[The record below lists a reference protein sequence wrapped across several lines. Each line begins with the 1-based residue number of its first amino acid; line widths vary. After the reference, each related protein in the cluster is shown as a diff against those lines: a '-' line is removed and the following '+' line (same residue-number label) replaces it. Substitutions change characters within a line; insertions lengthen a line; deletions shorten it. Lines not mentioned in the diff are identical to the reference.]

1 MEDPGCLPVR
11 DSFAPGLARP
21 AVGASVPAHAVHPS
35 TPFFSCVRS
44 SSFEVKRVASGNLPQ
59 APRWP
64 HAQLSA
70 GRERAWPGGRRVVSP
85 SAAPP
90 PGDKPGSRGPWMFSM
105 ARDPRGKAAARPR
118 PLPRKATPPY
128 GDKPRPLHGSGLAP
142 PHLVTPSAGAAG
154 RRAPLAAAGRAA
166 AATTMAAASVWKGL
180 VGLGLFALAHA
191 AFSAAQHRSYM
202 RLTEKEDETLPIDI
216 VLQTL
221 LAFAVTCY
229 GIVHIAG
236 EFKDMDATSELK
248 NKTFDT
254 LRNHPSFYVF
264 NHRGRVLFQSP
275 DTVNSSSNQ
284 DALSSSSSL
293 KFRKLEPLRR

>member
-1 MEDPGCLPVR
+1 CAPFLWALGGWKTQDACLCQT
-11 DSFAPGLARP
+11 A
-21 AVGASVPAHAVHPS
+21 
-35 TPFFSCVRS
+35 
-44 SSFEVKRVASGNLPQ
+44 LPQ
-59 APRWP
+59 A
-64 HAQLSA
+64 LL
-70 GRERAWPGGRRVVSP
+70 
-85 SAAPP
+85 
-90 PGDKPGSRGPWMFSM
+90 D
-105 ARDPRGKAAARPR
+105 
-118 PLPRKATPPY
+118 
-128 GDKPRPLHGSGLAP
+128 
-142 PHLVTPSAGAAG
+142 
-154 RRAPLAAAGRAA
+154 
-166 AATTMAAASVWKGL
+166 
-180 VGLGLFALAHA
+180 
-191 AFSAAQHRSYM
+191 RSYM

>member
-1 MEDPGCLPVR
+1 MAGALREATSPQSRQHLWRQQWRATIKTQPARGPLLDPRPHSGGTSPRWEEDQEPRKPEL
-11 DSFAPGLARP
+11 
-21 AVGASVPAHAVHPS
+21 
-35 TPFFSCVRS
+35 T
-44 SSFEVKRVASGNLPQ
+44 
-59 APRWP
+59 APRAAGHGCQP
-64 HAQLSA
+64 H
-70 GRERAWPGGRRVVSP
+70 GPP
-85 SAAPP
+85 SAAK
-90 PGDKPGSRGPWMFSM
+90 GQ
-105 ARDPRGKAAARPR
+105 
-118 PLPRKATPPY
+118 
-128 GDKPRPLHGSGLAP
+128 
-142 PHLVTPSAGAAG
+142 AAG
-154 RRAPLAAAGRAA
+154 SSGN
-166 AATTMAAASVWKGL
+166 GD
-180 VGLGLFALAHA
+180 
-191 AFSAAQHRSYM
+191 RSYM

-275 DTVNSSSNQ
+275 DTVNSSNQ

>member
-1 MEDPGCLPVR
+1 
-11 DSFAPGLARP
+11 
-21 AVGASVPAHAVHPS
+21 
-35 TPFFSCVRS
+35 
-44 SSFEVKRVASGNLPQ
+44 
-59 APRWP
+59 
-64 HAQLSA
+64 
-70 GRERAWPGGRRVVSP
+70 
-85 SAAPP
+85 
-90 PGDKPGSRGPWMFSM
+90 
-105 ARDPRGKAAARPR
+105 
-118 PLPRKATPPY
+118 
-128 GDKPRPLHGSGLAP
+128 
-142 PHLVTPSAGAAG
+142 
-154 RRAPLAAAGRAA
+154 
-166 AATTMAAASVWKGL
+166 MAAASLWKGL

-191 AFSAAQHRSYM
+191 AFSAAQ
-202 RLTEKEDETLPIDI
+202 L
-216 VLQTL
+216 LQTL